1 MSLVGMFPAVGR
13 SRVKKRS
20 LVSQISDTWSVSYNG
35 GGGKGKPILPQEI
48 KDNRQGVRD
57 RTYALLQKS
66 NGWVFKNRLNP

>member
-1 MSLVGMFPAVGR
+1 MSLVGMFPAAGR

-48 KDNRQGVRD
+48 KDNRQAIRD
-57 RTYALLQKS
+57 RAYALLQKS
-66 NGWVFKNRLNP
+66 NGWVFKNHLNP